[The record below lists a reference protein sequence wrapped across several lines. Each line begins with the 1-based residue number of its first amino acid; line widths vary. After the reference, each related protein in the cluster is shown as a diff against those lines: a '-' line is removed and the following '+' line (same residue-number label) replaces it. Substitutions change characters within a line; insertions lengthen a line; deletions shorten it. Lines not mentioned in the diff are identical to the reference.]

1 MKRKDTYLR
10 IVSNINISTFNK
22 DNLMQDLNELA
33 TDITY
38 FDNKNKLISHWDV
51 ELEAVTITDT
61 SLEQFKVVKFLYKL
75 NYKSSH
81 YENTIL
87 MKMCLN
93 LNKFFKEQ
101 DKNSFIENVYNS
113 RLDK

>member
-10 IVSNINISTFNK
+10 IISDINISTFDT
-22 DNLMQDLNELA
+22 DNLMQELNELA
-33 TDITY
+33 VDITY
-38 FDNKNKLISHWDV
+38 FDNKSKLISHWDV
-51 ELEAVTITDT
+51 ELEDITITDT

-75 NYKSSH
+75 NYKSSN

-87 MKMCLN
+87 MKMCIN
-93 LNKFFKEQ
+93 LNNFFKAQ
-101 DKNSFIENVYNS
+101 NKNSFIESVYNS